1 MVTMVSSTLNQEIVD
16 LIQSAKRGETQQLG
30 KLLQSYF
37 NYLTVLANTQ
47 LDRRLRQRLSPSDLV
62 QETML
67 AAHRDF
73 AAFRG
78 STPQEL
84 VGWLRQILIHVL
96 HGAIARHVKAEKRDI
111 RREISIDQVQV
122 SVDRS
127 AINLAAILPA
137 QTQSPSTPMQQQEH
151 SHQVADKLA
160 ELRPDHREVII
171 LRNLQGLTFDE
182 VAERM
187 GRSSG
192 AVRMLWL
199 RAIDQF
205 KEVYRPANG

>member
-1 MVTMVSSTLNQEIVD
+1 MVSSTLNQEIVD